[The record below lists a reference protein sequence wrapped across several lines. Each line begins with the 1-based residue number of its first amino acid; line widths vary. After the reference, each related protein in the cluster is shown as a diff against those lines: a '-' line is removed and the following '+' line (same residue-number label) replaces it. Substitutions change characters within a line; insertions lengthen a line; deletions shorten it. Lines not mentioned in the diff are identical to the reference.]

1 MATIITVNDEMILFS
16 DGSKIEFD
24 HRPDCCENNYAD
36 FSQLDDIAR
45 VTDFDTSNMIFEA
58 VPNSGFRFGN
68 AGKMFFVPCYSEQ
81 YGFYSDI
88 IDIFYNDDLVLS
100 FNCKEILK

>member
-1 MATIITVNDEMILFS
+1 MAAIITANDEMILFS
-16 DGSKIEFD
+16 DGSKIKFD

-45 VTDFDTSNMIFEA
+45 TTDFDTSNMIFEA

-68 AGKMFFVPCYSEQ
+68 TGKMFFVPCYSEQ
-81 YGFYSDI
+81 SGFYSDN
-88 IDIFYNDDLVLS
+88 IDIYYNADLVLS
-100 FNCKEILK
+100 FNCEEILN